1 MRAIKQI
8 HFEVQLMHFY
18 VLTVCIDKQ
27 LYGETSHTSNM
38 APRQSLV
45 RGFDCKKCKT
55 MKT

>member
-1 MRAIKQI
+1 MRALKQI
-8 HFEVQLMHFY
+8 QVQLMHFY
-18 VLTVCIDKQ
+18 VLAVCIDKQ

-45 RGFDCKKCKT
+45 RCFDCKT